1 MSAPG
6 STTPN
11 GFTLPALAR
20 TLRGL
25 SRLCDAWGATA
36 PPVMDATVATRDAM
50 WTVSVVVDMVATEL
64 ETLATPPSRGTRRGR
79 RRTAAA
85 PDDNVRWLTRRLR
98 ELGESG
104 ATDGL

>member
-1 MSAPG
+1 MSTRSLPP

-11 GFTLPALAR
+11 GNTHPSLAR

-25 SRLCDAWGATA
+25 SRLCDAWGAY
-36 PPVMDATVATRDAM
+36 PPGAAVATCEAM

-64 ETLATPPSRGTRRGR
+64 ETLASSPRGARRGR
-79 RRTAAA
+79 RRMAAA

-98 ELGESG
+98 ELGGGS
-104 ATDGL
+104 TDGI